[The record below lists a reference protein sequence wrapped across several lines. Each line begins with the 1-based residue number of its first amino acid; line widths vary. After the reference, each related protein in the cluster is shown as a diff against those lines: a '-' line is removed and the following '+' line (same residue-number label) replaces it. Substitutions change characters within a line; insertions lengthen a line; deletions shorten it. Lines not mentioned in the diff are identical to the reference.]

1 MRVLLAALCLV
12 AGLTA
17 GCARR
22 SADRG
27 VDRGRAVT
35 SQDIVGSCQA
45 TAELLVAKV
54 NKRAG
59 PDMENTVV
67 RAPTRV
73 ATAWVLD
80 GVMVTRQDGTV
91 QTRDEYRC
99 IFTGTTIA
107 TADASVS
114 RTKHAPP

>member
-1 MRVLLAALCLV
+1 MRVLCLF

-17 GCARR
+17 GCSRR
-22 SADRG
+22 SADRN
-27 VDRGRAVT
+27 RPVT

-45 TAELLVAKV
+45 TAELLVSKV

-59 PDMENTVV
+59 PDMENIVV
-67 RAPTRV
+67 RGPTRV
-73 ATAWVLD
+73 ENAWVLD
-80 GVMVTRQDGTV
+80 GVMVTRQDGAV

-107 TADASVS
+107 TANASVS
-114 RTKHAPP
+114 RTKHATP

>member
-12 AGLTA
+12 AGPIA
-17 GCARR
+17 GCSRR
-22 SADRG
+22 SADR
-27 VDRGRAVT
+27 DRAVT
-35 SQDIVGSCQA
+35 NDDIVGYCLA

-59 PDMENTVV
+59 PDMENIVV
-67 RAPTRV
+67 RGPTRV
-73 ATAWVLD
+73 ENAWVLE
-80 GVMVTRQDGTV
+80 GMMVTRQDGAV

-107 TADASVS
+107 TANASVS
-114 RTKHAPP
+114 LEKRASP

>member
-1 MRVLLAALCLV
+1 MRVLLAALCVV

-17 GCARR
+17 GCSRR
-22 SADRG
+22 SADR
-27 VDRGRAVT
+27 DRAVT
-35 SQDIVGSCQA
+35 SHDIVGYCQA
-45 TAELLVAKV
+45 TAELLVSKV

-59 PDMENTVV
+59 PDMENIVV
-67 RAPTRV
+67 RGPTRV
-73 ATAWVLD
+73 ETAWVLD

-107 TADASVS
+107 TANASVS
-114 RTKHAPP
+114 RTKRAPP

>member
-17 GCARR
+17 GCSRR
-22 SADRG
+22 SADRN
-27 VDRGRAVT
+27 RQVT

-45 TAELLVAKV
+45 TAELVVSKV

-59 PDMENTVV
+59 PDMKNIVV
-67 RAPTRV
+67 RGPTRV
-73 ATAWVLD
+73 ENAWVLD
-80 GVMVTRQDGTV
+80 GAMVTGQDGAV

-99 IFTGTTIA
+99 IFTGTTLA
-107 TADASVS
+107 TANASVS
-114 RTKHAPP
+114 LGKRTPP